1 MKDKLKMLIVS
12 EEEVIADQL
21 HRVLSEEGQMEIVS
35 YKELKGE
42 FDRLSPD
49 LVFVVQTEDES
60 SCVDAI
66 EYIHQENPMAMVIFI
81 AGSQNFQLLRLVTR
95 AGATD
100 FFVFPDEWTL
110 FNGRLESILHT
121 ATERKSQY
129 EETAATQQTFK
140 RGRGQVISF
149 YSGKGGSG
157 RTLISSTFAQTLK
170 FESTAQV
177 LLIDLNLQYG
187 GVETFLSIESNRSIA
202 DLLPVLD
209 ELNESHIR
217 NVSEREPFSKLEVLL
232 SPRDA
237 EVAESLNDQFISKL
251 IRTCRRSYDFVLIDL
266 PVIMNEQTLTALEE
280 SDKIFYVLNLDTP
293 SISMLKQVELLF
305 ARLGLDMK
313 ERVQLVFNEVGRENE
328 IKPNDVKDVLQYP
341 TAVQLKRD
349 IKGVQSFVNKSEPL
363 RKEADEKKIIPFAKN
378 IRKWVSGMIE

>member
-1 MKDKLKMLIVS
+1 MKDNPKVLIVS

-21 HRVLSEEGQMEIVS
+21 HRVLSEKNQVEVLG
-35 YKELKGE
+35 YPELRGE

-49 LVFVVQTEDES
+49 LIFIVQTAEENV
-60 SCVDAI
+60 CIDAI
-66 EYIHQENPMAMVIFI
+66 DYVRQENPMAMVVFI
-81 AGSQNFQLLRLVTR
+81 ATAQNFQLLRTVTR

-110 FNGRLESILHT
+110 FNGKLESILHL
-121 ATERKSQY
+121 AKERKLQY
-129 EETAATQQTFK
+129 EEASTTQQTFK
-140 RGRGQVISF
+140 RGRGQVLSF

-209 ELNESHIR
+209 ELNEGHIR
-217 NVSEREPFSKLEVLL
+217 NVSEREEYSKLEVLL

-237 EVAESLNDQFISKL
+237 EIAESLTDQFVSKL
-251 IRTCRRSYDFVLIDL
+251 IRTCRRSYDFVVIDL
-266 PVIMNEQTLTALEE
+266 PVAMNEQTYTALEE
-280 SDKIFYVLNLDTP
+280 SDKIYYVLNLDTP

-328 IKPNDVKDVLQYP
+328 INPKDVKELLAYP
-341 TAVQLKRD
+341 TAVELKRD

-363 RKEADEKKIIPFAKN
+363 RKEADEKKIIPFAKD
-378 IRKWVSGMIE
+378 IRKWVSGLIE

>member
-1 MKDKLKMLIVS
+1 MKDNPKVLIVS

-21 HRVLSEEGQMEIVS
+21 QRVLSEEGQVEGLQ
-35 YKELKGE
+35 YQELRGE
-42 FDRLSPD
+42 FDRLAPD
-49 LVFVVQTEDES
+49 LIFIVQTEDES
-60 SCVDAI
+60 TCIDAI
-66 EYIHQENPMAMVIFI
+66 DYIHQENPLVMVVFI
-81 AGSQNFQLLRLVTR
+81 AASQNFQLLRTVTR

-110 FNGRLESILHT
+110 FNGKLESILHM
-121 ATERKSQY
+121 AKERKSQY
-129 EETAATQQTFK
+129 EEVASSQQTFK
-140 RGRGQVISF
+140 RGRGQVFSF

-157 RTLISSTFAQTLK
+157 RTLIASTFAQTLK

-209 ELNESHIR
+209 ELNEGHIR
-217 NVSEREPFSKLEVLL
+217 NVSEREEYSKLEVLL

-237 EVAESLNDQFISKL
+237 EVAESLTDLFVSKL

-266 PVIMNEQTLTALEE
+266 PVSMNEQTYTALEE
-280 SDKIFYVLNLDTP
+280 SDKIFYILNLDTP

-328 IKPNDVKDVLQYP
+328 ISPKDVKEMLEYP
-341 TAVQLKRD
+341 TAVELKRD

-363 RKEADEKKIIPFAKN
+363 RKEADEKKIIPFAKD